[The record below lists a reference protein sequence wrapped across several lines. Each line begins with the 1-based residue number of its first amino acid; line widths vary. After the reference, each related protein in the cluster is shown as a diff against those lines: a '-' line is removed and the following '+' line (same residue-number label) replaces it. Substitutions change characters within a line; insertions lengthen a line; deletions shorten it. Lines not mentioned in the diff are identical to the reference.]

1 MRVCTLYLVCV
12 FDCSVSE
19 TMLIIHARFEN
30 GHIF

>member
-1 MRVCTLYLVCV
+1 MRGLALL

-19 TMLIIHARFEN
+19 TMLIIHAMFEN